1 MSDVFVS
8 YASADRDRAQAVA
21 AELQARGLSV
31 WWDRAI
37 PPGRQFDEVIEE
49 ALDAARCV
57 ALLWTEASAASH
69 WVKTE
74 GAEALRRGVLVP
86 ALLQADVRIPLEFR
100 RVQAANLSQWSPG
113 QASPEFDQFFA
124 AVQDVVRKAPAD
136 REPRTRPPRPTAPPP
151 ASPVS
156 PPPAVPPAAAP
167 RSKRWWWVGGAVA
180 VVAVLA
186 ATLREPDSDL
196 VPMPSPM
203 PLSGNSVPSS
213 NAPVISGVGAMD
225 LPLRW
230 RDYLLAY
237 EGRLRWDGHSTMGTV
252 AVRATDTGNGRVVSE
267 GNYNVLLLRD
277 APGRVVFSTQVPVP
291 NGDSRTPGA
300 HMHAVNLVF
309 ELLPGGGWQFKR
321 NCMAAGRPDMCWE

>member
-1 MSDVFVS
+1 MSDVFIS

-57 ALLWTEASAASH
+57 ALLWTDTSAASH

-100 RVQAANLSQWSPG
+100 RVQAANLSQWEPG
-113 QASPEFDQFFA
+113 QASPAFDQFFA

-136 REPRTRPPRPTAPPP
+136 REPRTRPPRPTVPPP

-156 PPPAVPPAAAP
+156 APAAAAP
-167 RSKRWWWVGGAVA
+167 KSRRLWWIGGGAVA
-180 VVAVLA
+180 LVVALA
-186 ATLREPDSDL
+186 SAFHEPDIGV
-196 VPMPSPM
+196 VPMPLGTGQALAPAA
-203 PLSGNSVPSS
+203 PAVSG
-213 NAPVISGVGAMD
+213 AGAID

-230 RDYLLAY
+230 RDYVLAY
-237 EGRLRWDGHSTMGTV
+237 EGRLRWDGRGTLATV
-252 AVRATDTGNGRVVSE
+252 AVRATDSGTGRVLSE
-267 GNYNVLLLRD
+267 GSYNAMLLAD
-277 APGRVVFSTQVPVP
+277 APGRMVFSTQVPVP

-300 HMHAVNLVF
+300 HTHAVNLVF
-309 ELLPGGGWQFKR
+309 ELQSGGGWQFRR
-321 NCMAAGRPDMCWE
+321 NCMAPGRPDMCWE

>member
-1 MSDVFVS
+1 MSDVFIS

-57 ALLWTEASAASH
+57 ALLWTDTSAASH

-100 RVQAANLSQWSPG
+100 RVQAANLSQWKPG
-113 QASPEFDQFFA
+113 QASPAFDQFFT

-136 REPRTRPPRPTAPPP
+136 REPRTRPPRPTVQPPT
-151 ASPVS
+151 SPVS
-156 PPPAVPPAAAP
+156 APSAAAP
-167 RSKRWWWVGGAVA
+167 KSRRWWWIGGGAVA
-180 VVAVLA
+180 LVAVLISA
-186 ATLREPDSDL
+186 FHEPNAGVVNLPMGNGQRPAPTAPL
-196 VPMPSPM
+196 V
-203 PLSGNSVPSS
+203 SG
-213 NAPVISGVGAMD
+213 AGAID

-230 RDYLLAY
+230 RDYVLAY
-237 EGRLRWDGHSTMGTV
+237 EGRVRWDGRGTLATV
-252 AVRATDTGNGRVVSE
+252 AVRATDSGTGRVLSE
-267 GNYNVLLLRD
+267 GTYNAMLLAD
-277 APGRVVFSTQVPVP
+277 APGRMVFSTQVPVP

-300 HMHAVNLVF
+300 HTHAVNLVF
-309 ELLPGGGWQFKR
+309 EMQAGGSWQFRR
-321 NCMAAGRPDMCWE
+321 NCMAPGRPDMCWE

>member
-1 MSDVFVS
+1 MSDVFIS

-57 ALLWTEASAASH
+57 ALLWTDTSAASH

-100 RVQAANLSQWSPG
+100 RVQAANLSQWEPG
-113 QASPEFDQFFA
+113 QASPAFDQFFA

-136 REPRTRPPRPTAPPP
+136 REPRTRPPRPAAPPP
-151 ASPVS
+151 ASPV
-156 PPPAVPPAAAP
+156 AAPAAAGP
-167 RSKRWWWVGGAVA
+167 KSRRLWWIGGGAVA
-180 VVAVLA
+180 LVVVLA
-186 ATLREPDSDL
+186 SAFHEPDTGVAPLPIGSGQ
-196 VPMPSPM
+196 VPVPTAPTV
-203 PLSGNSVPSS
+203 SG
-213 NAPVISGVGAMD
+213 AGAID

-230 RDYLLAY
+230 RDYVLAY
-237 EGRLRWDGHSTMGTV
+237 EGRLRWDGRGTLATV
-252 AVRATDTGNGRVVSE
+252 AVRATDSGTGRVLSE
-267 GNYNVLLLRD
+267 GTYNATLLAD
-277 APGRVVFSTQVPVP
+277 APGRMVFSTQVPVP

-300 HMHAVNLVF
+300 HTHAVNLVF
-309 ELLPGGGWQFKR
+309 ELQSGGGWQFRR
-321 NCMAAGRPDMCWE
+321 NCMAPGRPDMCWE